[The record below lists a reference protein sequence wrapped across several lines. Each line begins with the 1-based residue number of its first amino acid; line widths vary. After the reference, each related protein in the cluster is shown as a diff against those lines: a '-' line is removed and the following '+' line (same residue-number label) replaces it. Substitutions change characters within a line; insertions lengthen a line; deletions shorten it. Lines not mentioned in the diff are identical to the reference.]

1 MKSIVIYSIIIIIF
15 CMILVGGEFRLYPL
29 KLKLNSWTE
38 FVSWIMLILS
48 VSILS
53 ASYSKREYKRGYEDG
68 MKDIIEYV
76 KDHKDKK

>member
-1 MKSIVIYSIIIIIF
+1 
-15 CMILVGGEFRLYPL
+15 MILVGGEFRLYPL

-53 ASYSKREYKRGYEDG
+53 ASYSKREYKREYKRGYEDG

-76 KDHKDKK
+76 KDHKDEK